1 MKHFAFTLLFF
12 CFTLL
17 PAFSSYT
24 IRGVIKDGQTK
35 EELIGAT
42 ISIKDESGKGTITGL
57 DGSFILNGIT
67 GKSVTLICG
76 YIGYNPTHITV
87 TTNNKPLEI
96 FLNQTAIEL
105 NTVEVTAN
113 RIHNNE
119 IGARFL
125 EKQAQTVLNI
135 VSARS
140 IEASPDINVSNILQR
155 VSGVTI
161 DKGNSGEGEFAVL
174 RGMDKRYNY
183 TLVNG
188 VKIPS
193 PDNKNRYIPLN
204 IFPGELLDRLEVS
217 KSLTPDMEGDG
228 TGGAIN
234 LVMKDAPART
244 TFQANF
250 SSGYNSELIDH
261 KLASFDKKNLTKH
274 PPRETHGTQYQATT
288 ADFKNGS
295 THITKKQSRPDM
307 LAGFMFGDR
316 FFDNRL
322 GVVIAGSYQNRNKHT
337 ESLFF
342 SDVMSQTETTV
353 RLTSVNNRNYSENQ
367 MQYGV
372 HGKLDYKIT
381 PAHKIEWCN
390 SIVGNEITQVREGI
404 TTDLSLNYNP
414 STGNALENI
423 QTRTRF
429 TKQQIVA
436 STLQGEHQFAD
447 KLILDWSGVYSFATN
462 QRPDITY
469 VNLENY
475 RADFQDKIT
484 ADNSERR
491 WEKNSDHDWTGYMNI
506 KYTLPFVRSNLQ
518 LKAGGMYR
526 NKERTNKY
534 TVYRFI
540 PAANTRPVLGIDFN
554 DIHEIEWKVATP
566 KGSVGP
572 LNYDAGE
579 NIGAVYLMGNWEHDN
594 WSIIGGIRAEH
605 TSQSYVMEFP
615 SASDE
620 PESSQKYMD
629 YLPSLSVKYKPNEK
643 MNIRSSYFRSINRP
657 GFFEIVPYSIINEE
671 YTEYGNKDLKRAVI
685 DNIDL
690 RWEYFP
696 TNNEQIM
703 VGAFYKHIDN
713 PIEYAYYSPNGRQ
726 FGYGPTNLG
735 NATNWGIEADFI
747 KYIRNF
753 GIKANYTYTHSAI
766 TTPKTL
772 YQTDENGSLTRLQV
786 EQTRPLVNQA
796 PHVANLSL
804 LYKEVR
810 FNWDFQ
816 ISGTYT
822 GEKIVIASHFLDSDY
837 WEGGVFSLDLS
848 AEKRFKCGISVF
860 AKANNL
866 LTTATERYIK
876 TTNPYNE
883 TFPHQKYKTGKTLIR
898 RDTNGTNLLLGVRYK
913 M

>member
-1 MKHFAFTLLFF
+1 MKHFQIAFLFL
-12 CFTLL
+12 T
-17 PAFSSYT
+17 FSLQAIASYT
-24 IRGVIKDGQTK
+24 IKGVVKDRHTK

-42 ISIKDESGKGTITGL
+42 ISIKDQTGKGTITGL
-57 DGSFILNGIT
+57 DGTFVLHGIAD
-67 GKSVTLICG
+67 KKVTLECG
-76 YIGYNPTHITV
+76 YIGYSPTLLTV
-87 TTNNKPLEI
+87 QAGSTLEI
-96 FLNQTAIEL
+96 LLSQTAIEL
-105 NTVEVTAN
+105 NTVEVTAQAV
-113 RIHNNE
+113 RNNE

-140 IEASPDINVSNILQR
+140 IESSPDINVSNILQR

-161 DKGNSGEGEFAVL
+161 DKGSSGDGEYAVL

-193 PDNKNRYIPLN
+193 PDNKNRYVPLN

-244 TFQANF
+244 TLQANL
-250 SSGYNSELIDH
+250 STGYNSELIDH
-261 KLASFDKKNLTKH
+261 KLATFKKNDLTQNA
-274 PPRETHGTQYQATT
+274 PRDIYGPDHTATM
-288 ADFKNGS
+288 ADFKTGS
-295 THITKKQSRPDM
+295 TRISSHRALPD
-307 LAGFMFGDR
+307 LIGGFMYGDR
-316 FFDNRL
+316 FFNNRL
-322 GVVIAGSYQNRNKHT
+322 GVVLSGSYQNRNKHT
-337 ESLFF
+337 RSLFF
-342 SDVMSQTETTV
+342 NDVMSQTETAV
-353 RLTSVNNRNYSENQ
+353 RLTSMSNRTYSENQ

-372 HGKLDYKIT
+372 HGKIDYRIN

-390 SIVGNEITQVREGI
+390 SIVGNQNTQVREGI
-404 TTDLSLNYNP
+404 TTNLSLNYNP
-414 STGNALENI
+414 EAGNTLDNI

-429 TKQQIVA
+429 TKQQIFA
-436 STLQGEHQFAD
+436 STLQGEHSIARNWH
-447 KLILDWSGVYSFATN
+447 IDWSGVYSFATN
-462 QRPDITY
+462 NRPDATY
-469 VNLENY
+469 INLENNRTNFEDY
-475 RADFQDKIT
+475 IT

-491 WEKNSDHDWTGYMNI
+491 WEKNTDHDLTGYLNM
-506 KYTLPFVRSNLQ
+506 KYKHAFDKGNLTM
-518 LKAGGMYR
+518 KAGGMYR
-526 NKERTNKY
+526 NKERTNTY
-534 TVYRFI
+534 TVYRFT
-540 PAANTRPVLGIDFN
+540 PASTTRPVQGTDFN
-554 DIHEIEWKVATP
+554 DISQIEWKVSTP

-579 NIGAVYLMGNWEHDN
+579 NIAAGYLMGTFERSRWNV
-594 WSIIGGIRAEH
+594 IGGLRVEH
-605 TSQSYVMEFP
+605 TSQSYTMAFP
-615 SASDE
+615 LASEE
-620 PESSQKYMD
+620 PESAQKYVD
-629 YLPSLSVKYKPNEK
+629 YLPSLSVKYNPVET
-643 MNIRSSYFRSINRP
+643 MNLRTSYFRSINRP

-685 DNIDL
+685 DNVDF

-703 VGAFYKHIDN
+703 VGVFYKHIKN
-713 PIEYAYYSPNGRQ
+713 PIEYAYYSRNSRQ
-726 FGYGPTNLG
+726 FGYGPANLG

-772 YQTDENGSLTRLQV
+772 FVTDANGTLSRQQV
-786 EQTRPLVNQA
+786 DQTRPLVNQA

-804 LYKEVR
+804 LYKSVR
-810 FNWDFQ
+810 YNCDFQ

-822 GEKIVIASHFLDSDY
+822 GEKIVIASHYLDSDY
-837 WEGGVFSLDLS
+837 WEGGTFSLDLS
-848 AEKRFKCGISVF
+848 AEKRFKCGVSIF

-866 LTTATERYIK
+866 LMTETERYIK
-876 TTNPYNE
+876 TTNPYNAVFE
-883 TFPHQKYKTGKTLIR
+883 HQTDKNRTLIR
-898 RDTNGTNLLLGVRYK
+898 RDTNGTNLMLGVRYK